1 MEIEDEDIKKEP
13 ITIDISVVN
22 IRNND
27 NYIITDK
34 IISTVTEIFKT
45 KELSTEEIYSPNSN
59 L

>member
-1 MEIEDEDIKKEP
+1 MEIEDEEIKKEP

-22 IRNND
+22 IRSND

-34 IISTVTEIFKT
+34 IISPETEISKMT
-45 KELSTEEIYSPNSN
+45 ELSTEIYTPISN

>member
-1 MEIEDEDIKKEP
+1 MEIEDEEIKKEP

-34 IISTVTEIFKT
+34 IISPETEISKT
-45 KELSTEEIYSPNSN
+45 TELSTEIYTPISN